1 MRRTRAIARK
11 EWIHILRDKRSLA
24 AVLTL
29 PVVLVLLYG
38 YAVNFDLNALSFAL
52 VDDDHSAASRH
63 LAENL
68 SGVRPFVFKGTLA
81 NAAEADS
88 VFQRGI
94 ARVVVVVPAGFE
106 RLLDSG
112 RPSPVQVLVDGSEG
126 TIATI
131 AQTYTVGAI
140 STLGRTLT
148 KAQAQGRGISK
159 RLLEPAIDV
168 RVRVLYNPDLLSRMF
183 LVPGLIGII
192 LMMLAALLT
201 SGIIVRERESGTFEL
216 LAASPIGPM
225 ELLVGKMLPYL
236 IIGAADVVVAVGMG
250 WAVFGVEPK
259 GSLLLLFAL
268 SLVYV
273 LASSAIGLFFSCVA
287 RSQQTAMMMAFVA
300 TVIPTMILSGFA
312 FPVRNIPLVLQGLS
326 QMLPATHYIA
336 IARGIILKGI
346 GLGPIWWH
354 GLALALLTVFWMRLA
369 LRKFS
374 KTL

>member
-1 MRRTRAIARK
+1 MRRIRAIARK
-11 EWIHILRDKRSLA
+11 EWIHILRDRRSLA

-29 PVVLVLLYG
+29 PVLLVLLYG
-38 YAVNFDLNALSFAL
+38 YAVNFDLNELSFAS
-52 VDDDHSAASRH
+52 VDDDHSQASQRLVQN
-63 LAENL
+63 LA
-68 SGVRPFVFKGTLA
+68 GVRPFVYRGSLDS
-81 NAAEADS
+81 AADADA
-88 VFQRGI
+88 VFQRGV
-94 ARVVVVVPAGFE
+94 ARVVVVVPVGFE

-112 RPSPVQVLVDGSEG
+112 RPAPVQVLVDGSEG

-140 STLGRTLT
+140 STLARTLT
-148 KAQAQGRGISK
+148 RDQAISRGISK
-159 RLLEPAIDV
+159 RMLEPNVDV
-168 RVRVLYNPDLLSRMF
+168 RIRVLYNPDLLSRMF

-192 LMMLAALLT
+192 LMMMAALLT
-201 SGIIVRERESGTFEL
+201 SGIIVRERENGTFEL
-216 LAASPIGPM
+216 LAASPIAPM
-225 ELLVGKMLPYL
+225 ELLVGKLWPYL
-236 IIGAADVVVAVGMG
+236 VIGAADVVVAVAMG

-268 SLVYV
+268 SFVYV
-273 LASSAIGLFFSCVA
+273 LASAAIGLFFSCVA

-354 GLALALLTVFWMRLA
+354 GLALFLLTGMWMRLA